1 MFGYVKAHK
10 NELRIK
16 EYDAY
21 CAAYCGLCRAMKQTT
36 GTLSCLVLNYDFVF
50 LCLVRSALE
59 GEIPIVSYHRCP
71 VHPLKKRPMLEQT
84 RTLEYS
90 AKASAMLT
98 FGKAQDDIRDSNGTK
113 KALYRLIFPFFK
125 YLNKRADL
133 PLLESAMTERLAE
146 LHRIEKSKTA
156 SLDAPAGVFGELLG
170 EVFAYGLEGVA
181 HTLAYKIGYHTGK
194 FVYAADAADDYGSDL
209 KDGSYNPLCELYGA
223 DFGEEKRMSMKTAL
237 LCELSELEAAVS
249 LVDFSSCPDYGE
261 IVKNIIYIG
270 MPEVMTRALFKE
282 SASKG
287 FRKDV
292 NKK

>member
-21 CAAYCGLCRAMKQTT
+21 CAAYCGLCRSMKKTT

-59 GEIPIVSYHRCP
+59 GEKATISYHRCL
-71 VHPLKKRPMLEQT
+71 VHPLKKRPMLEST
-84 RTLEYS
+84 PTLEYS
-90 AKASAMLT
+90 AKATALLT
-98 FGKAQDDIRDSNGTK
+98 FGKAQDDICDSKGGK

-125 YLNKRADL
+125 YLKKRADL
-133 PLLESAMTERLAE
+133 PLLESAIADKLSE
-146 LHRIEKSKTA
+146 LHHIESEKTA

-170 EVFAYGLEGVA
+170 EVFAHGLQGSA

-194 FVYAADAADDYGSDL
+194 FVYAADAADDYDSDL
-209 KDGSYNPLCELYGA
+209 KGKSYNPLCEIYGN
-223 DFGEEKRMSMKTAL
+223 DFDEEKRMSIRTAL
-237 LCELSELEAAVS
+237 LCELSELEAAVN
-249 LVDFSSCPDYGE
+249 LVDFSSCPMYEE

-270 MPEVMTRALFKE
+270 MPDVMTRALFKE
-282 SASKG
+282 SASNRC
-287 FRKDV
+287 RKDE
-292 NKK
+292 NEK